1 MPRLLS
7 TEQIAA
13 YQKDGLLFPIKVM
26 SEAEARKLQVNLEQY
41 EEKHGGPIQK
51 EWRHKVHLLVT
62 WAN

>member
-41 EEKHGGPIQK
+41 EEKNGGPMQK
-51 EWRHKVHLLVT
+51 
-62 WAN
+62 